1 MNPRFAHGLVIG
13 KFYPPHAG
21 HHLLIETAAAACQR
35 LSVVV
40 MAATCESIPLTDRVQ
55 WLQRA
60 HPSVATGTECVISVV
75 GVTDDLAV
83 DYDSA
88 PAWEGH
94 VALMRAAIERSVS
107 MSGAD
112 ASAAV
117 VDLVATSEPYGAEL
131 ADRLGATHLL
141 VDLTRSTQSVSGT
154 AVRADVAGQW
164 QYLRG
169 PVRAGLARRVVVVG
183 AESTGTTTV
192 SRRLA
197 EALRSRG
204 GCWESTGW
212 VPEFGREF
220 TLRKLAAASALAAA
234 SGSPA
239 PTMDDLTWTSE
250 DFTAIAARQQQ
261 LEDAAAAVGSP
272 VLVCDTDAFA
282 TSIWH
287 QRYIGT
293 PMAGHANPTRSLGR
307 PDGGPG
313 ADLYLLTDD
322 EEVPFVQDGIR
333 DGEHLRS
340 WMTRV
345 FVEELNA
352 SGRRWVHLRGSL
364 DERVAEALRQ
374 VDLLLTAGW
383 QWADPRDGCA
393 ENPVTTANS
402 LG

>member
-1 MNPRFAHGLVIG
+1 MSSPVHAPWDPRFTHGLVIG

-21 HHLLIETAAAACQR
+21 HHLLIETAAAACRR

-40 MAATCESIPLTDRVQ
+40 MAATGESIPLADRVR
-55 WLQRA
+55 WLQQA
-60 HPSVATGTECVISVV
+60 HPFVEAGEECRISVI
-75 GVTDDLAV
+75 GVTDDLVV

-112 ASAAV
+112 PSAAV

-131 ADRLGATHLL
+131 AHRWGAVHLL
-141 VDLTRSTQSVSGT
+141 VDLTRSTHSVSGT
-154 AVRADVAGQW
+154 AVRADVAGHW
-164 QYLRG
+164 QHLRG
-169 PVRAGLARRVVVVG
+169 PVRAGLARRIVVLG

-192 SRRLA
+192 SSLLA

-204 GCWESTGW
+204 SCWEDTGW

-220 TLRKLAAASALAAA
+220 TIRKLAAASAIAAA
-234 SGSPA
+234 CGSPR
-239 PTMDDLTWTSE
+239 PGMDDLTWTSE
-250 DFTAIAARQQQ
+250 DFTAIAARQQH
-261 LEDAAAAVGSP
+261 LEDAAAATGSP

-287 QRYIGT
+287 LRYIGT
-293 PMAGHANPTRSLGR
+293 PMEERLSELALGHPAGPS
-307 PDGGPG
+307 

-322 EEVPFVQDGIR
+322 EGVPFVQDGIR

-340 WMTRV
+340 WMTQT
-345 FVEELNA
+345 FVRELDT

-364 DERVAEALRQ
+364 DERVAEAVRQ
-374 VDLLLTAGW
+374 VDLLMAEGWWLT
-383 QWADPRDGCA
+383 DPPG
-393 ENPVTTANS
+393 
-402 LG
+402 

>member
-1 MNPRFAHGLVIG
+1 MRTSRDARFAHGLVIG

-21 HHLLIETAAAACQR
+21 HHLLIETAAAACRR

-40 MAATCESIPLTDRVQ
+40 MAATCESIPLTYRVQ
-55 WLQRA
+55 WLREA
-60 HPSVATGTECVISVV
+60 HPSVVSETECLICVI
-75 GVTDDLAV
+75 GVTDDLIV
-83 DYDSA
+83 DYDSEK
-88 PAWEGH
+88 AWEGH

-107 MSGAD
+107 MSGDD

-131 ADRLGATHLL
+131 AQRLGATHLL
-141 VDLTRSTQSVSGT
+141 VDPNRSTQPVSGT
-154 AVRADVAGQW
+154 AVRADVARQW
-164 QYLRG
+164 QHLRG
-169 PVRAGLARRVVVVG
+169 PVRAGLARRVVVLG

-192 SRRLA
+192 SSLLA
-197 EALRSRG
+197 EALRARG
-204 GCWESTGW
+204 GCWENTGW

-220 TLRKLAAASALAAA
+220 TIRKLAAASAMAAA
-234 SGSPA
+234 SGSATPG
-239 PTMDDLTWTSE
+239 MDDLIWTSE

-261 LEDAAAAVGSP
+261 LENAAAATGSP

-287 QRYIGT
+287 QRYLGT
-293 PMAGHANPTRSLGR
+293 PMAAGHPTPTRSLGR
-307 PDGGPG
+307 ADGGPG

-340 WMTRV
+340 WMTRT
-345 FVEELNA
+345 FVQELNA

-364 DERVAEALRQ
+364 DERVAEAVRQ
-374 VDLLLTAGW
+374 VDVLLAEGW
-383 QWADPRDGCA
+383 PLADPPG
-393 ENPVTTANS
+393 
-402 LG
+402 